1 MHVLRAWSPEG
12 PSDRLR
18 LGGGA
23 ELVLPLSTDA
33 DLRRGV
39 ETPSQQGCVK
49 RLRINQVGEL
59 RRQLR
64 QWRGKELAGGAG
76 TGQGGDE
83 FSWIQTGVR
92 ARRARRCWSGPG
104 REATSHPRCSASG
117 NLSRGAQEHECANV
131 YCFGHCEHMLAF
143 TTYQYVANACRSF
156 EIPLLHF
163 HVIVIWRSSSGEIV
177 SCTCASILAP
187 SSTGTR

>member
-12 PSDRLR
+12 PSCRPR
-18 LGGGA
+18 LGDGA

-64 QWRGKELAGGAG
+64 QWRGTELAGGAG
-76 TGQGGDE
+76 TG
-83 FSWIQTGVR
+83 
-92 ARRARRCWSGPG
+92 
-104 REATSHPRCSASG
+104 
-117 NLSRGAQEHECANV
+117 
-131 YCFGHCEHMLAF
+131 
-143 TTYQYVANACRSF
+143 
-156 EIPLLHF
+156 
-163 HVIVIWRSSSGEIV
+163 
-177 SCTCASILAP
+177 
-187 SSTGTR
+187 